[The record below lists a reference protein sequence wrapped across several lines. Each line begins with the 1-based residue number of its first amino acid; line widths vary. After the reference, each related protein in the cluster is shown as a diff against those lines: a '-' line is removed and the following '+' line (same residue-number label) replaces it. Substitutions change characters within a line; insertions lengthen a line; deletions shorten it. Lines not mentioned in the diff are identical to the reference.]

1 MLAAHLYPGGS
12 ARRVSAGLL
21 TLASTGA
28 GGTNEGALALVL
40 VAVTAL
46 LVVAYYVSVPY
57 PIVLVLGGLALG
69 FAPGI
74 PNVEL
79 EPDLVLVLFL
89 PPLLYGAAFFSS
101 LRDLRDNLAPV
112 ASLSIGLVIGTTF
125 GVAWVAHTVI
135 DGMSWPAAFTLGAV
149 LAPTD
154 PVAATAIAGR
164 LGAPKRFVTVV
175 EGESL
180 INDATALIIFKFAVA
195 ATVAG
200 GFSAVDAIGEF
211 ALSSIGGIAIGIAI
225 GWVVARIRRPIDDP
239 LTEISISLLTP
250 FLAYLPAAVVGA
262 SGVLAAV
269 TAGIWLGWRAP
280 ILVTPETRLQS
291 TSVWEVLMFV
301 LNAALFV
308 LLGTQLPGI
317 IEAVSDQY
325 EPETLLLYGV
335 VVSIAVSI
343 TRFLWV
349 FGQAGVRRVG
359 RNQAREM
366 RRPLAPW
373 GETLLVAFT
382 GMRGA
387 VSLAAALAIPVTIDG
402 GDAFPMRDL
411 IVLLVYFVILAT
423 IVGQGLLLPF
433 LIRWVGLDDGAHHE
447 AREAAARVKAAKAAI
462 ARLDELG
469 GESWVG
475 QDTATRMRGLYE
487 FRIRRFNA
495 RLDEDDDGAIETQSQ
510 AFQRLRR
517 AVLDAERLEILRL
530 RDIGFISA
538 DVQHRIE
545 RDLDLEEARLR

>member
-1 MLAAHLYPGGS
+1 MTSPLAT
-12 ARRVSAGLL
+12 V
-21 TLASTGA
+21 LASTG
-28 GGTNEGALALVL
+28 GSTNEGALALVL
-40 VAVTAL
+40 LAVTAL
-46 LVVAYYVSVPY
+46 LVLAYYVSVPY
-57 PIVLVLGGLALG
+57 PIVLVLGGLAIG
-69 FAPGI
+69 FAPGM

-101 LRDLRDNLAPV
+101 LRDLRANLAPV
-112 ASLSIGLVIGTTF
+112 ASLSIGLVVGTT
-125 GVAWVAHTVI
+125 VAVAVVAHAVI

-164 LGAPKRFVTVV
+164 LGAPRRFVTVV

-180 INDATALIIFKFAVA
+180 INDATALIIFKFALA
-195 ATVAG
+195 ATIAG
-200 GFSAVDAIGEF
+200 GFSAADAVSEF
-211 ALSSIGGIAIGIAI
+211 ILSSSGGVAVGIAV
-225 GWVVARIRRPIDDP
+225 GWLVARVRRPIDDP
-239 LTEISISLLTP
+239 LTEITISLLTP

-269 TAGIWLGWRAP
+269 TSGIWLGWRAP
-280 ILVTPETRLQS
+280 LLVTPVTRLQS

-325 EPETLLLYGV
+325 QPETLLLYGV
-335 VVSIAVSI
+335 VVSIAVSV
-343 TRFLWV
+343 TRFAWV
-349 FGQAGVRRVG
+349 FGQAGVRRIG
-359 RNQAREM
+359 RNQLREM

-387 VSLAAALAIPVTIDG
+387 VSLAAALAIPVAMEG
-402 GDAFPMRDL
+402 GEPFPMRDL

-475 QDTATRMRGLYE
+475 ADTVTRMRGLYE
-487 FRIRRFNA
+487 FRIRRFKA
-495 RLDEDDDGAIETQSQ
+495 RLDEEDDGSIETQSQ

-517 AVLDAERLEILRL
+517 EVLEAERREVVRL

-538 DVQHRIE
+538 EVLHRIE
-545 RDLDLEEARLR
+545 RDLDLEDARLN

>member
-1 MLAAHLYPGGS
+1 MPD
-12 ARRVSAGLL
+12 VQ
-21 TLASTGA
+21 
-28 GGTNEGALALVL
+28 
-40 VAVTAL
+40 
-46 LVVAYYVSVPY
+46 
-57 PIVLVLGGLALG
+57 
-69 FAPGI
+69 
-74 PNVEL
+74 L

-101 LRDLRDNLAPV
+101 LRDLRANLAPV
-112 ASLSIGLVIGTTF
+112 ASLSIGLVIGTT
-125 GVAWVAHTVI
+125 VAVAGVAHTVV

-200 GFSAVDAIGEF
+200 GFSAADAVGEF
-211 ALSSIGGIAIGIAI
+211 VLSSTGGIAVGIAV
-225 GWVVARIRRPIDDP
+225 GWLVANVRRPIDDP
-239 LTEISISLLTP
+239 LTEITISLLTP
-250 FLAYLPAAVVGA
+250 FLAYLPAAVLGA

-269 TAGIWLGWRAP
+269 TSGIWLGWRAP
-280 ILVTPETRLQS
+280 LLVTPTTRLQS

-317 IEAVSDQY
+317 IEAVSDEY
-325 EPETLLLYGV
+325 DPVTLLLYGV
-335 VVSIAVSI
+335 AIAVAVSA
-343 TRFLWV
+343 TRFVWV
-349 FGQAGVRRVG
+349 FGQASVRRIG

-387 VSLAAALAIPVTIDG
+387 VSLAAALAIPATIEG
-402 GDAFPMRDL
+402 GEAFPMRDL
-411 IVLLVYFVILAT
+411 IILLVYFVILAT
-423 IVGQGLLLPF
+423 IVGQGLALPLL
-433 LIRWVGLDDGAHHE
+433 IKVVGLDDGAEHE

-469 GESWVG
+469 SEAWVGES
-475 QDTATRMRGLYE
+475 TATRMRGLYE

-495 RLDEDDDGAIETQSQ
+495 RLDDDDDGAVETQSQ

-517 AVLDAERLEILRL
+517 EVLDAERREVVRL
-530 RDIGFISA
+530 RDIGFISSE
-538 DVQHRIE
+538 VQHRIE
-545 RDLDLEEARLR
+545 RDLDLEEARLG

>member
-1 MLAAHLYPGGS
+1 MTAA
-12 ARRVSAGLL
+12 L

-28 GGTNEGALALVL
+28 GGTNEGALAAVL
-40 VAVTAL
+40 LAVTAL
-46 LVVAYYVSVPY
+46 LVIAYYVAVPY

-112 ASLSIGLVIGTTF
+112 ASLSIGLVIGTTVT
-125 GVAWVAHTVI
+125 VAWIAHSVI

-200 GFSAVDAIGEF
+200 GFSAMDAVGEF
-211 ALSSIGGIAIGIAI
+211 VLSSAGGIAIGVAV
-225 GWVVARIRRPIDDP
+225 GWVVAQLRRPIDDP

-250 FLAYLPAAVVGA
+250 FLAYLPAAVAGA

-269 TAGIWLGWRAP
+269 TSGIWLGWRAP
-280 ILVTPETRLQS
+280 VLVTPETRLQS

-317 IEAVSDQY
+317 IEAVSDSY

-335 VVSIAVSI
+335 VVSAAVAA
-343 TRFLWV
+343 TRFAWT
-349 FGQAGVRRVG
+349 FGVAGVRRIG

-387 VSLAAALAIPVTIDG
+387 VSLAAALAIPATIEG
-402 GDAFPMRDL
+402 GEPFPLRDL

-462 ARLDELG
+462 ARLEELG
-469 GESWVG
+469 SESWVG
-475 QDTATRMRGLYE
+475 QETATRMRGLYE
-487 FRIRRFNA
+487 FRIRRFKA
-495 RLDEDDDGAIETQSQ
+495 RLDEDDDGEIETQSQ
-510 AFQRLRR
+510 AYQRLRR
-517 AVLDAERLEILRL
+517 AVLDAERIEILRL
-530 RDIGFISA
+530 RDTGFISA

-545 RDLDLEEARLR
+545 RDLDLEEARLG

>member
-1 MLAAHLYPGGS
+1 M
-12 ARRVSAGLL
+12 SAGLL

-125 GVAWVAHTVI
+125 GVAWVAHSVI

-200 GFSAVDAIGEF
+200 GFSAVDAVGEF

-462 ARLDELG
+462 ARLEELG

-495 RLDEDDDGAIETQSQ
+495 RLDEEDDGAIETQSQ

>member
-1 MLAAHLYPGGS
+1 M
-12 ARRVSAGLL
+12 
-21 TLASTGA
+21 
-28 GGTNEGALALVL
+28 
-40 VAVTAL
+40 
-46 LVVAYYVSVPY
+46 
-57 PIVLVLGGLALG
+57 I
-69 FAPGI
+69 
-74 PNVEL
+74 
-79 EPDLVLVLFL
+79 
-89 PPLLYGAAFFSS
+89 
-101 LRDLRDNLAPV
+101 
-112 ASLSIGLVIGTTF
+112 
-125 GVAWVAHTVI
+125 
-135 DGMSWPAAFTLGAV
+135 
-149 LAPTD
+149 
-154 PVAATAIAGR
+154 
-164 LGAPKRFVTVV
+164 
-175 EGESL
+175 
-180 INDATALIIFKFAVA
+180 
-195 ATVAG
+195 
-200 GFSAVDAIGEF
+200 
-211 ALSSIGGIAIGIAI
+211 
-225 GWVVARIRRPIDDP
+225 
-239 LTEISISLLTP
+239 
-250 FLAYLPAAVVGA
+250 GA

-335 VVSIAVSI
+335 VVSVAVSI
-343 TRFLWV
+343 TRFVWV
-349 FGQAGVRRVG
+349 FGQAAVRRVG

-387 VSLAAALAIPVTIDG
+387 VSLAAALAIPVTIEGG
-402 GDAFPMRDL
+402 GDFPMRDL
-411 IVLLVYFVILAT
+411 IVLLVYVVILAT
-423 IVGQGLLLPF
+423 IVGQGLLLPY

-475 QDTATRMRGLYE
+475 EDTATRMRGLYE
-487 FRIRRFNA
+487 FRVRRFKA

-517 AVLDAERLEILRL
+517 AVLEAERLEILRL

-545 RDLDLEEARLR
+545 RDLDLEEARLG

>member
-1 MLAAHLYPGGS
+1 VITS
-12 ARRVSAGLL
+12 AF

-28 GGTNEGALALVL
+28 GGTNEAALGAVL
-40 VAVTAL
+40 LAVTAL
-46 LVVAYYVSVPY
+46 LVLAYYVSVPY
-57 PIVLVLGGLALG
+57 PIVLVLGGLAIG
-69 FAPGI
+69 FTPGI
-74 PNVEL
+74 PNVQL

-101 LRDLRDNLAPV
+101 LRDLRANLRPV
-112 ASLSIGLVIGTTF
+112 ASLSIGLVVGTTAA
-125 GVAWVAHTVI
+125 VAVVAHAVI

-200 GFSAVDAIGEF
+200 GFSAADAVGEF
-211 ALSSIGGIAIGIAI
+211 LLSSAGGIGVGVAV

-239 LTEISISLLTP
+239 LTEITISLLTP
-250 FLAYLPAAVVGA
+250 FLAYLPAAVIGA

-280 ILVTPETRLQS
+280 LLVTPTTRLQS

-308 LLGTQLPGI
+308 LLGTQLPAI
-317 IEAVSDQY
+317 IEAVSDEY
-325 EPETLLLYGV
+325 EPETLLLYGA
-335 VVSIAVSI
+335 VVSFAVAA
-343 TRFLWV
+343 TRFAWV
-349 FGQAGVRRVG
+349 FGQAAVRRVG
-359 RNQAREM
+359 RNQVREM
-366 RRPLAPW
+366 QRPLAPW

-387 VSLAAALAIPVTIDG
+387 VSLAAALAIPATIDG

-411 IVLLVYFVILAT
+411 IVLLVYVVILTT

-469 GESWVG
+469 SEAWVG
-475 QDTATRMRGLYE
+475 EGTATRLRGLYE
-487 FRIRRFNA
+487 FRIRRFKA
-495 RLDEDDDGAIETQSQ
+495 RLDDEDDGEIETRSQ
-510 AFQRLRR
+510 AYQRLRR
-517 AVLDAERLEILRL
+517 EVLEAERLEILRL
-530 RDIGFISA
+530 RDIGFITA

-545 RDLDLEEARLR
+545 RDLDLEDARLS

>member
-1 MLAAHLYPGGS
+1 M
-12 ARRVSAGLL
+12 
-21 TLASTGA
+21 
-28 GGTNEGALALVL
+28 
-40 VAVTAL
+40 
-46 LVVAYYVSVPY
+46 
-57 PIVLVLGGLALG
+57 LVLGGLALG

-125 GVAWVAHTVI
+125 GVAWVAHSVI
-135 DGMSWPAAFTLGAV
+135 DGMSWPPAFTLGAV

-164 LGAPKRFVTVV
+164 LGAPKRFITVV

-200 GFSAVDAIGEF
+200 ASRPWMRSA
-211 ALSSIGGIAIGIAI
+211 SSSS
-225 GWVVARIRRPIDDP
+225 ARPAGSGSASPSAGSSRVLRRPIDDP

-250 FLAYLPAAVVGA
+250 FLAYLPAAVAGA
-262 SGVLAAV
+262 SGVLAARHRRDLARL
-269 TAGIWLGWRAP
+269 AGP

-335 VVSIAVSI
+335 VVSIAVSV
-343 TRFLWV
+343 TRFIWT

-387 VSLAAALAIPVTIDG
+387 VSLAAALAIPTTIEG
-402 GDAFPMRDL
+402 GAAFRCATSS
-411 IVLLVYFVILAT
+411 LLVYFVILAT

-475 QDTATRMRGLYE
+475 QGRRRGCAAVRVPGASLQGA
-487 FRIRRFNA
+487 A
-495 RLDEDDDGAIETQSQ
+495 R
-510 AFQRLRR
+510 
-517 AVLDAERLEILRL
+517 
-530 RDIGFISA
+530 
-538 DVQHRIE
+538 
-545 RDLDLEEARLR
+545 

>member
-1 MLAAHLYPGGS
+1 MT
-12 ARRVSAGLL
+12 AGLL
-21 TLASTGA
+21 TLASTGH
-28 GGTNEGALALVL
+28 GGTNQGALGAVL
-40 VAVTAL
+40 LAVTAL
-46 LVVAYYVSVPY
+46 LVLAYYVSVPY

-69 FAPGI
+69 FAPGM
-74 PNVEL
+74 PHVEL
-79 EPDLVLVLFL
+79 QPDLVLVLFL

-101 LRDLRDNLAPV
+101 LRDLRANLAPV
-112 ASLSIGLVIGTTF
+112 ASLSIGLVIATTGVVA
-125 GVAWVAHTVI
+125 GVAHSVI
-135 DGMSWPAAFTLGAV
+135 DGMTWPAAFTLGAV

-200 GFSAVDAIGEF
+200 TFSASSAVGEFVLSSVGGVAIG
-211 ALSSIGGIAIGIAI
+211 AGV
-225 GWVVARIRRPIDDP
+225 GWLVARVRRPIDDP
-239 LTEISISLLTP
+239 LTEITISLLTP
-250 FLAYLPAAVVGA
+250 FLAYLPAAVLGA

-269 TAGIWLGWRAP
+269 TSGIWLGWRAP
-280 ILVTPETRLQS
+280 MLVTATTRLQS

-301 LNAALFV
+301 MNAALFV
-308 LLGTQLPGI
+308 LLGTQLPSI
-317 IEAVSDQY
+317 IDAVSDQY

-335 VVSIAVSI
+335 AVSVGVGL
-343 TRFLWV
+343 TRFAWT
-349 FGQAGVRRVG
+349 FGQAGVRRIG
-359 RNQAREM
+359 RNQMSEM
-366 RRPLAPW
+366 KRPLAPW

-402 GDAFPMRDL
+402 GEAFPMRDL
-411 IVLLVYFVILAT
+411 IILLVYFVILAT
-423 IVGQGLLLPF
+423 IVGQGLMLPA
-433 LIRWVGLDDGAHHE
+433 LIRWVGLDDAAHHE

-475 QDTATRMRGLYE
+475 EGTATRMRGLYE
-487 FRIRRFNA
+487 FRIRRFRA
-495 RLDEDDDGAIETQSQ
+495 RLDEDDDGSVETQSQ

-517 AVLDAERLEILRL
+517 EVLEAERREILRL
-530 RDIGFISA
+530 RDVGFISA
-538 DVQHRIE
+538 EVQHRIE
-545 RDLDLEEARLR
+545 RDLDLEDARLN